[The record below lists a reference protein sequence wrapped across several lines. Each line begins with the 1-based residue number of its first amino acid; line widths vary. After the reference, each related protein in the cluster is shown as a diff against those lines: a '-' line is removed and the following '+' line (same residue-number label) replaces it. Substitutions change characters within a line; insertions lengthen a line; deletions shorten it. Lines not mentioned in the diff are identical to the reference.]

1 FQGGTGI
8 SIMGNDSSMLL
19 AGNINVT
26 SSMGDQPS
34 TSPQSLTGV
43 TIGGENNTVDLQGD
57 INITVDSDFLEPQ
70 NDLYGVMV
78 SGSNNI
84 INLDG
89 GINISGDSGGHF
101 IKGVQVTGNNSV
113 NISGHS
119 VMNTR
124 QVLGT
129 FSLIS

>member
-1 FQGGTGI
+1 GDREQVNLSGDINVIQERDGSGTFQGGTGI

-57 INITVDSDFLEPQ
+57 INITVDSDFLE
-70 NDLYGVMV
+70 
-78 SGSNNI
+78 
-84 INLDG
+84 
-89 GINISGDSGGHF
+89 
-101 IKGVQVTGNNSV
+101 
-113 NISGHS
+113 
-119 VMNTR
+119 
-124 QVLGT
+124 
-129 FSLIS
+129 